1 MQTSPINLNSP
12 TAHTPENIRRIA
24 QEFESLF
31 TSTML
36 KAMRQTVGENPLIPS
51 GFGEQVY
58 TDMLDQKY
66 SEMISSHGSLG
77 LADMVVKQLEQL
89 GEGGNS
95 SLQELK
101 NLKND
106 SWRSDSRFLPQG
118 VSPNGSQ
125 GTGNIKDK
133 VQKWDDLI
141 NQASKEHGVD
151 KNLISAVI
159 AQESAGNPYAVSK
172 AGAKGLMQLM
182 DSTALDMGVT
192 SSFSPQANING
203 GVKYLRQLLQK
214 HNGDERLALAAYNA
228 GPAAVEKYSGVPP
241 YIETQNY
248 VDSVMQLKKAFE
260 QDSSDGDK

>member
-1 MQTSPINLNSP
+1 MLASSINTNSATTQSPES
-12 TAHTPENIRRIA
+12 IRKIA

-36 KAMRQTVGENPLIPS
+36 RAMRKTVGDNPLIPS

-58 TDMLDQKY
+58 TDMLDEKY
-66 SEMISSHGSLG
+66 SEMISTHGSIG
-77 LADMVVKQLEQL
+77 LADMIVKQLEQL
-89 GEGGNS
+89 GAGGLS

-101 NLKND
+101 NLKNK
-106 SWRSDSRFLPQG
+106 SWQMDNRFLPQG
-118 VSPNGSQ
+118 SPSSDSK
-125 GTGNIKDK
+125 GTGDINGK
-133 VQKWDDLI
+133 VNRWEDLI
-141 NQASKEHGVD
+141 DQASKEHGVD

-192 SSFSPQANING
+192 SSFSPQANIYG
-203 GVKYLRQLLQK
+203 GVKYLRQMLEK

-248 VDSVMQLKKAFE
+248 VDSVLQLKKIFARN
-260 QDSSDGDK
+260 QSDGDK